1 MRMFHSQEV
10 VTLGRSLAANSMSL
24 FEKRMRRVYTTR
36 RPVFQAKTM
45 VTRREMVAMIVLQ
58 GGTMH
63 AERTQEQ
70 DKNASGNNQSSDDS
84 SIDTRQQEDAS
95 ANTDTRRSILQL
107 EKTMRTRSLVD
118 SMWQSL
124 E

>member
-1 MRMFHSQEV
+1 
-10 VTLGRSLAANSMSL
+10 
-24 FEKRMRRVYTTR
+24 MRRVYTTR

>member
-1 MRMFHSQEV
+1 MFHSQEV
-10 VTLGRSLAANSMSL
+10 VTLRRSLAVNSMSL

-36 RPVFQAKTM
+36 RPVLQETR
-45 VTRREMVAMIVLQ
+45 VTRREMVSMIVLQ

-63 AERTQEQ
+63 VERTQEQ

-95 ANTDTRRSILQL
+95 TNSDTRRRILQL